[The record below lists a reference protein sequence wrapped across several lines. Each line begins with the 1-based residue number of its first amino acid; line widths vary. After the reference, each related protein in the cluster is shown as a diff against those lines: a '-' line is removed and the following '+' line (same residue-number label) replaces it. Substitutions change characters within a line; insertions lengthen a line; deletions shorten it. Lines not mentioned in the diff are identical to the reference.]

1 MKLFDT
7 DYVLVN
13 KDTLEPVE
21 SLDIIYGED
30 SMQEVLEH
38 EGPLCDS
45 QMFISMT
52 KLPKKTQ
59 DKYLE
64 SIIKNKEVSNG

>member
-1 MKLFDT
+1 MKLYDT
-7 DYVLVN
+7 DYVIVN
-13 KDTLEPVE
+13 KKTLEPVE

-38 EGPLCDS
+38 EGPLCNS

-52 KLPKKTQ
+52 KLPKQLQ
-59 DKYLE
+59 DKYIE
-64 SIIKNKEVSNG
+64 NIVKGK

>member
-1 MKLFDT
+1 MKLYNT
-7 DYVLVN
+7 DYVIVN
-13 KDTLEPVE
+13 KKTLEPVE

-38 EGPLCDS
+38 EGPLCNS

-52 KLPKKTQ
+52 KLPKQLQ
-59 DKYLE
+59 DKYIE
-64 SIIKNKEVSNG
+64 NIVKGK